1 MISLIKIMVQ
11 EVLETVQLAEELLL
25 VEGAVEAPLV
35 LEFAAART
43 RRTLLLVLLKLQ
55 EQNYY

>member
-1 MISLIKIMVQ
+1 MVQ